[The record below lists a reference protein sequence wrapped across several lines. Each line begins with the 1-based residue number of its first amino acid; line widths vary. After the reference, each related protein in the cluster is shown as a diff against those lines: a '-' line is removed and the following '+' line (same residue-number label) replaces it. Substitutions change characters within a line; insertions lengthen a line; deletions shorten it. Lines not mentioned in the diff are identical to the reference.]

1 MIVEKHPK
9 VPGFASPRLLF
20 TGIGAG
26 IVLAVAGI
34 LAHRIVPHTATPTA
48 TPTPSPTATATLS
61 PTPSFSPTPTLTPTP
76 TPTPVAS
83 VSDARAAYAAKDYTK
98 AISLY
103 TVAVQQAQGAVAI
116 AQLQYELG
124 NSYRENKQTDLAL
137 STYSLAT
144 VQNPKLVVAYQARAN
159 LLIALGRRDDAKQ
172 TLQSGLDANPGNQDL
187 QNDLSTVD
195 LNGPA
200 GDR

>member
-1 MIVEKHPK
+1 MLIEKHPK
-9 VPGFASPRLLF
+9 VAGFASPRVLF
-20 TGIGAG
+20 IGLAAG
-26 IVLAVAGI
+26 VVLAVVGMG
-34 LAHRIVPHTATPTA
+34 AHKVVPHTTTSKATPAPTATATPSPAPTPTFSPTPSATPTPTA
-48 TPTPSPTATATLS
+48 TP
-61 PTPSFSPTPTLTPTP
+61 
-76 TPTPVAS
+76 VAS
-83 VSDARAAYAAKDYTK
+83 VTDARAAYTAKNYAK

-124 NSYRENKQTDLAL
+124 NSYRENKQSDLAL

-144 VQNPKLVVAYQARAN
+144 AQNPKLVVAYQARAN
-159 LLIALGRRDDAKQ
+159 LLISLGRRDEAKQ

-200 GDR
+200 GDQ